1 MYRSKGSF
9 TALDLSVFGI
19 FYLDICI
26 SEVLS
31 GQNKE
36 VLDLTYYVYLN
47 ILAVHLNVYIKDIC
61 RTLGCEDSEC

>member
-1 MYRSKGSF
+1 MP
-9 TALDLSVFGI
+9 LDLSVFGL
-19 FYLDICI
+19 FYLDICVN
-26 SEVLS
+26 EVLS

-61 RTLGCEDSEC
+61 RTWGVKTQIIRVRV